1 MAIMIDIMRP
11 SIVTKVISRI
21 RTPGAP
27 MADFFGM
34 NIGGRNVEQISV
46 PTRVYTYDIF
56 DNVRKIANARMPGA
70 PAGTVKVNPVGNNTV
85 ALARNAIKIPL
96 DYNTI
101 AAIRTLG
108 ENAGVVDRRG
118 KRYIEVQ
125 ARELNRMQTNL
136 REFMAG
142 SLFRGGQ
149 YYLYLSGDDLVPSYV
164 NSSPYITVDLKMDT
178 NYKGNIGGGSFSACL
193 PMDTGSN
200 IITAAWSDVTQNIPL
215 MIETIDAGL
224 QQGCGA
230 PLAHIFCNYTVWNNV
245 LQNNFVKTLA
255 GTANAPF
262 AEWKKE
268 NLKAPDG
275 TDLAV
280 QVGRIK
286 GLEWIAWHIANHGL
300 DLYSGSGSY
309 DNTTYTKIFPDNYAL
324 FTIEPG
330 TDGVDA
336 WMKMVEGIEIIKR
349 NDLAEPE
356 EAVGLV
362 GWMMEKADPA
372 RVELHTTQTVGIE
385 LNVPKSAAVARVQ

>member
-1 MAIMIDIMRP
+1 MAIMLDIMRP
-11 SIVTKVISRI
+11 SVVTKVISRI

-27 MADFFGM
+27 LADFFGV
-34 NIGGRNVEQISV
+34 NIGGPNVEQLPV
-46 PTRVYTYDIF
+46 PTRVYTYDIY
-56 DNVRKIANARMPGA
+56 DNVRKVSNARMPGA
-70 PAGTVKVNPVGNNTV
+70 PAGSVKLNPVGNNTV
-85 ALARNAIKIPL
+85 ALARNAEKIPL

-125 ARELNRMQTNL
+125 ARELNRRQTNL
-136 REFMAG
+136 REFMIG
-142 SLFRGGQ
+142 SLFRGGK
-149 YYLYLSGDDLVPSYV
+149 YYLFVSGDDLVPSYT
-164 NSSPYITVDLKMDT
+164 SASAYITVDLKMDA
-178 NYKGNIGGGSFSACL
+178 NYQLINGSFITGL

-200 IITAAWSDVTQNIPL
+200 IITGAWSDPTQNIL
-215 MIETIDAGL
+215 TMLQAIDAGF
-224 QQGCGA
+224 QQGVGA
-230 PLAHIFCNYTVWNNV
+230 PLAHVFCNYTVWNNV
-245 LQNNFVKTLA
+245 LQNNAVKTLA
-255 GTANAPF
+255 GSAAQPF
-262 AEWKKE
+262 AEWRKE
-268 NLKAPDG
+268 TLKAPDG

-286 GLEWIAWHIANHGL
+286 GMEWIAWHIANHGL
-300 DLYSGSGSY
+300 DVYSGTGAY

-330 TDGVDA
+330 TGDGGG
-336 WMKMVEGIEIIKR
+336 WLKMIEGCEIIKR

-356 EAVGLV
+356 EAIGLV

-372 RVELHTTQTVGIE
+372 RVELHTTQTIGLE